1 MGDPNVPSSDA
12 MKDSD
17 CPTES
22 TVVTND
28 VRDLGK
34 NQLKVVFTFFE
45 VIIVKFYYWY
55 YFWLLLIF
63 ILLQL
68 RLVDD
73 FYFFLED
80 WKD

>member
-45 VIIVKFYYWY
+45 VIIVKFYY
-55 YFWLLLIF
+55 
-63 ILLQL
+63 
-68 RLVDD
+68 
-73 FYFFLED
+73 
-80 WKD
+80 